1 MSDKVILFHN
11 PKCSKS
17 RSVLELLRE
26 KNLEPEIVEYLKV
39 PLSKE
44 MIETTLNKL
53 DREPMDIIRK
63 NEKYFIENKLKIKK
77 FTRSELIETLIQ
89 NPILLERPIVL
100 ANNKAVI
107 GRPPNLVLE
116 II

>member
-26 KNLEPEIVEYLKV
+26 KNLEPEIVDYLKV

-53 DREPMDIIRK
+53 GREPMDIIRK

-77 FTRSELIETLIQ
+77 FTRLELIETLIQ

-100 ANNKAVI
+100 ANDKAVI

>member
-1 MSDKVILFHN
+1 MSGKVILFYN
-11 PKCSKS
+11 SECSKS
-17 RSVLELLRE
+17 RAVLELLRE
-26 KNLEPEIVEYLKV
+26 KYLEPEIVEYLKV
-39 PLSKE
+39 PLSNE
-44 MIETTLNKL
+44 IIETILNKL

-77 FTRSELIETLIQ
+77 FTRLELIETLIQ

>member
-44 MIETTLNKL
+44 MIETNLNKL
-53 DREPMDIIRK
+53 NREPMDIIRK
-63 NEKYFIENKLKIKK
+63 NEKYFIENKLKIEK
-77 FTRSELIETLIQ
+77 FTRSELIETIIQ

>member
-1 MSDKVILFHN
+1 
-11 PKCSKS
+11 
-17 RSVLELLRE
+17 VLKLLRG
-26 KNLEPEIVEYLKV
+26 KNIEPEIVEYLRV

-44 MIETTLNKL
+44 MIGTILNKL

-63 NEKYFIENKLKIKK
+63 NEKYFIANKLEIKK
-77 FTRSELIETLIQ
+77 LTRSELIETLIQ

-107 GRPPNLVLE
+107 GRPPDSVLE

>member
-1 MSDKVILFHN
+1 MSGKVILFHN
-11 PKCSKS
+11 QKCSKS
-17 RSVLELLRE
+17 RGVLKLLRG
-26 KNLEPEIVEYLKV
+26 KNIEPEIVEYLRV

-44 MIETTLNKL
+44 MIGTILNKL